1 MKNDLEI
8 PIKEGYENEQAGG
21 LLSPLGHSACGS
33 CAGKTCGAVRHIE
46 DLSHDVDLLRSELRR
61 CEKTSAEDTRRLW
74 FKVGGLIVAL
84 GALLPTGWASLLGLI

>member
-1 MKNDLEI
+1 MKNDLER
-8 PIKEGYENEQAGG
+8 PIQEG
-21 LLSPLGHSACGS
+21 CS

-46 DLSHDVDLLRSELRR
+46 DLSHDVDLHRSELRR

>member
-8 PIKEGYENEQAGG
+8 PIQEAGNEQAGD

-46 DLSHDVDLLRSELRR
+46 DLSHDVDVLRAELRR
-61 CEKTSAEDTRRLW
+61 CEKANSEDTRRLW

-84 GALLPTGWASLLGLI
+84 GALLPTGWATFLGLI

>member
-1 MKNDLEI
+1 MIMENDLGI
-8 PIKEGYENEQAGG
+8 PIKE
-21 LLSPLGHSACGS
+21 ACS
-33 CAGKTCGAVRHIE
+33 CGGKTCGAVRHIE